1 MEKVPLMWYFY
12 FGGIFMYIDTHCHL
26 SIEDYEDIDLVI
38 KENRLAGVGKIIIS
52 GCSRDSIIE
61 SLAMA
66 EKYDDVYV
74 TIGYHPSEV
83 SYVDEDLLEKLK
95 DQLKHDKVVGLGEIG
110 LDYYYGK
117 ENKAKQLILFEKQ
130 LKIAEEMGLVVVIHS
145 RDATE
150 DTINCLKKY
159 HVTGVIHCFS
169 GSVETAKIY
178 VGMGYKL
185 GIGGVVTFKNSK
197 LHEVVLEVGLENIV
211 LETDSPYLAP
221 TPFRGQ
227 RNSSKYIPLIAE
239 HISKI
244 LDVTVDKVQEMTTSN
259 ACNLF
264 DLD

>member
-1 MEKVPLMWYFY
+1 MFC
-12 FGGIFMYIDTHCHL
+12 DTHCHL

-38 KENRLAGVGKIIIS
+38 KENREAGVNKIIIS
-52 GCSRDSIIE
+52 GCSKDWIKE
-61 SLAMA
+61 SYELS
-66 EKYDDVYV
+66 EKYEDVYV
-74 TIGYHPSEV
+74 TLGYHPSEV
-83 SYVDEDLLEKLK
+83 DYVDDKLLDELRV
-95 DQLKHDKVVGLGEIG
+95 QLRHNKVVGLGEIG

-117 ENKAKQLILFEKQ
+117 ENKDKQLVLFEKQ

-159 HVTGVIHCFS
+159 NVTGVIHCFS

-178 VGMGYKL
+178 VSMGYKL

-197 LHEVVLEVGLENIV
+197 LYEVVEAVGLENIV

-227 RNSSKYIPLIAE
+227 KNSSKYIPLIAE
-239 HISKI
+239 QIAKI
-244 LDVTVDKVQEMTTSN
+244 LNVSTETVAVATTNN

-264 DLD
+264 DLN